1 MSKIRPEI
9 ASAMTPEERIA
20 AGVDA
25 QGNALPVSTTVEAK
39 PGFFSANKKYFVGAG
54 IFGVGA
60 GAGYGAK
67 AYIDSRKTTSA

>member
-25 QGNALPVSTTVEAK
+25 QGNALPVSTSVEAK
-39 PGFFSANKKYFVGAG
+39 PGF
-54 IFGVGA
+54 FGVGA